1 MSLANTSML
10 RRCGVGSTPSSSGG
24 SYSFVHGDLTNAG
37 GEQAR
42 CACGDS
48 ELGDQGSGTCAL
60 GSPVRVAVPV
70 VVAEQVGIPL
80 GILGQLQGLVDRVQQ
95 VVGQVRHEVDQL
107 CAAWPDGSSSR
118 VAVQS
123 RTSGPAACVLLA
135 IYVLVVVQ
143 RRTLQRRLHPRR
155 WHPPHQVQRG
165 QQPRI
170 GLISD
175 MDMAVISD
183 MDIGVV
189 REEGMRTAIACRGR
203 GGAGGEQGLKGGR
216 GGKALRV

>member
-1 MSLANTSML
+1 MSWANTSIS

-37 GEQAR
+37 GEQVR

-48 ELGDQGSGTCAL
+48 ELGDQGSGMCAL
-60 GSPVRVAVPV
+60 SSPVRVAVAV
-70 VVAEQVGIPL
+70 VVAEQVSIPL

-118 VAVQS
+118 VAVQC
-123 RTSGPAACVLLA
+123 TSGPAACVLLA

-170 GLISD
+170 GLTL
-175 MDMAVISD
+175 VISD
-183 MDIGVV
+183 MDYRCG
-189 REEGMRTAIACRGR
+189 
-203 GGAGGEQGLKGGR
+203 
-216 GGKALRV
+216 